1 MDRAKQEFIHEE
13 LADFFGKENVSE
25 KHLPDERVAFKI
37 RGAPMPSGCAPDSI
51 EALMVYTN
59 GGNPPLVLVRQGVKL
74 KSGVSP
80 RGTESV
86 TIDGEPWMR
95 FSARFQYDTSRPA
108 WFFLMGMLW
117 RFAQP
122 D

>member
-1 MDRAKQEFIHEE
+1 LDRAKQESIYEE
-13 LADFFGKENVSE
+13 LAGFFGRENVSE
-25 KHLPDERVAFKI
+25 KQLPDERVAFKI
-37 RGAPMPSGCAPDSI
+37 RGAPMPPGCAPDSI

-59 GGNPPLVLVRQGVKL
+59 GDPPLVLVRQGVKL
-74 KSGVSP
+74 KSGVTP
-80 RGTESV
+80 RSTESV

-95 FSARFQYDTSRPA
+95 FSARFQYDRSRPA
-108 WFFLMGMLW
+108 WFFLTGMLW